1 MSYLDYAVLSLLAG
15 IIFIAFSALWQMYVV
30 LSESYTL
37 DRYKNSPNMLWIA
50 MAVFFQFQPGAVLFL
65 PERPQKRHRLPHHRH
80 AGRIGLRLGHVAE
93 NQSINTTRQETP

>member
-37 DRYKNSPNMLWIA
+37 DRYKNSPKMLWIA
-50 MAVFFQFQPGAVLFL
+50 MAVFFSFSLALYYFCPNARKKGIIFL
-65 PERPQKRHRLPHHRH
+65 LLGT
-80 AGRIGLRLGHVAE
+80 AGIILYGTGMWYKTRIQAA
-93 NQSINTTRQETP
+93 

>member
-1 MSYLDYAVLSLLAG
+1 MNYLDYAVFSLLAG

-50 MAVFFQFQPGAVLFL
+50 MAVFFSFSLAMYYFCPNARKKGIVFLITGTLGVL
-65 PERPQKRHRLPHHRH
+65 
-80 AGRIGLRLGHVAE
+80 GYGLGMWLKTKA
-93 NQSINTTRQETP
+93 

>member
-1 MSYLDYAVLSLLAG
+1 MTYLDYAVLSLLAG

-50 MAVFFQFQPGAVLFL
+50 MAVFFSFSLALYYFCPNARKKGILFALLGGAGIVCY
-65 PERPQKRHRLPHHRH
+65 
-80 AGRIGLRLGHVAE
+80 ALGMWYKNH
-93 NQSINTTRQETP
+93 P